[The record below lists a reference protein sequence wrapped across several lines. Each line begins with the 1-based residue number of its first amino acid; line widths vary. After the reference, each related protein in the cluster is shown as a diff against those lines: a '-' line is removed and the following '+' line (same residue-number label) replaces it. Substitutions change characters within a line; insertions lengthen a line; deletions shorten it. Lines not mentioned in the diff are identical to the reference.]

1 MFLLRLVGVEMAD
14 EAPDTISGGVKA
26 TLGTFGFLLPMCG
39 LEQLLSPSPP
49 ILPPWGSMCLIIS
62 GPCLYFAPAI
72 WRRFHERHP
81 DASITP
87 LPDLRNAAF
96 SPPSQADFTPMLDFG
111 QSAASFSVN
120 ADTALSK
127 ILIASPWMLDFNPSR
142 PDGKKEI
149 SFLSDGRIGAGANSN
164 EYRWHVLTDTLR
176 IFRATG
182 ELQNDFRF
190 DATKEQFF
198 CTNNAF
204 AKGTKD

>member
-49 ILPPWGSMCLIIS
+49 ILPAWGSMCLIILGHAYTSRPPYGGASTS
-62 GPCLYFAPAI
+62 GIQTLPS
-72 WRRFHERHP
+72 R
-81 DASITP
+81 P

-127 ILIASPWMLDFNPSR
+127 ILIVARGCRLQSQPSR
-142 PDGKKEI
+142 QKKRNI
-149 SFLSDGRIGAGANSN
+149 LP
-164 EYRWHVLTDTLR
+164 V
-176 IFRATG
+176 
-182 ELQNDFRF
+182 
-190 DATKEQFF
+190 
-198 CTNNAF
+198 
-204 AKGTKD
+204 